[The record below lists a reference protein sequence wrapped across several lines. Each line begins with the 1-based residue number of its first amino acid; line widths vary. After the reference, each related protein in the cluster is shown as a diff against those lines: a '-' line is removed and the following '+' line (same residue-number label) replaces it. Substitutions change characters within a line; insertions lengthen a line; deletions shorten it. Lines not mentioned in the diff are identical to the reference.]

1 MSVIA
6 EEVLRL
12 LACPC
17 PAHAPVVER
26 DGAVQCQRCSARF
39 PIRDGVPVM
48 LLEHAEP
55 GPSGAVGEV

>member
-1 MSVIA
+1 MSQIA
-6 EEVLRL
+6 DEVLAM

-17 PAHAPVVER
+17 PRHAPVVER
-26 DGAVQCQRCSARF
+26 DGAVQCQGCAARF

-55 GPSGAVGEV
+55 GPSGVVGEG